1 METGGSSMRI
11 TVKTVEWLRH
21 HLPGDPADNQAE
33 IEVAQDA
40 TDPADNQA
48 EIEVAQDATPES
60 VITQLALSSDHHY
73 AVEVNGTLVPQS
85 EHGSL
90 GLAAGDVLTVLP
102 EPKVGM

>member
-1 METGGSSMRI
+1 MRI

-40 TDPADNQA
+40 T
-48 EIEVAQDATPES
+48 PES
-60 VITQLALSSDHHY
+60 VIAQLALSSDHHY
-73 AVEVNGTLVPQS
+73 AVEVNGALVPQS
-85 EHGSL
+85 EHGSR
-90 GLAAGDVLTVLP
+90 GLANDDVLTILP